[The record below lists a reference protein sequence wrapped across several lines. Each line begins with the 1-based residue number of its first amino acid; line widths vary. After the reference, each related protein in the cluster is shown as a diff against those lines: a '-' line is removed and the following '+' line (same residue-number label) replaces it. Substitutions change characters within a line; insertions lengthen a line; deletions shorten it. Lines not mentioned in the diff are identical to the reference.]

1 MNIKRF
7 VKKERTLISMVAGV
21 VILLIVTPLLQHGNA
36 QTIYDNVAEDEV
48 IVCVNGNVIEMSG
61 NICKVFTVDG
71 DGYFKQEI
79 TLDQVQE
86 DLYKNPNGD
95 TFQMDVRD

>member
-36 QTIYDNVAEDEV
+36 MYEDEFE
-48 IVCVNGNVIEMSG
+48 ICSFEKECFTLPADDIFDDETIEKIWMR
-61 NICKVFTVDG
+61 FAYD
-71 DGYFKQEI
+71 
-79 TLDQVQE
+79 LDT
-86 DLYKNPNGD
+86 YP
-95 TFQMDVRD
+95 RD